1 MTVGQAIILYF
12 EIIPIL
18 SFLIY
23 AVIKSYIDEKKASK
37 KKIWRL
43 KKAYRKLNEKY
54 EKQEFFIKNGLSAYT
69 QINQRYM

>member
-1 MTVGQAIILYF
+1 MTVGQAIVLYF

-37 KKIWRL
+37 KKIWQF
-43 KKAYRKLNEKY
+43 KKAYRRLNEKD

>member
-18 SFLIY
+18 SFLFY

-37 KKIWRL
+37 KKIWQF
-43 KKAYRKLNEKY
+43 KKAYRRLNEKD

>member
-1 MTVGQAIILYF
+1 MTIGQAIILYF

-18 SFLIY
+18 SFLFY
-23 AVIKSYIDEKKASK
+23 AIIKNYIDEKKASK

-54 EKQEFFIKNGLSAYT
+54 EKQEFFIKNGLSAYA
-69 QINQRYM
+69 NKPKVL